1 MLKSFDPLTKLPSD
15 PNCNLEHVDELN
27 QKKDQPATAKKFPS
41 VKVRLFR
48 KNSKSKRKSTLEF
61 DETDFDVPLPKARR
75 PKRVAF
81 NPRISRSDWDLY
93 DNRSGSDV
101 REELEMLLSRN
112 SKDLSI
118 RSKSPEVEEDYFKS
132 QYFDALETLSEDE
145 NEIEMTRT
153 DHDGIDKE
161 YEDIE
166 TEEKPKPILRRQKK
180 NIDIKEMPLV
190 VQRRVK
196 SLKQILSQ
204 QKKVESEMFKDIHK
218 LEGFFYKMHQNKIY
232 NERLKLVEGVFSHST
247 IIEEDENGENPTEN
261 VQEQG
266 IPGFW
271 LRVLLNSKNLS
282 QLIQVQKMHIQ
293 VRSTNLEPLFKCLY
307 LQQKS
312 LKPHQAWCRMKA
324 LVLCFPG
331 MSLDMRF

>member
-1 MLKSFDPLTKLPSD
+1 M
-15 PNCNLEHVDELN
+15 DELDH
-27 QKKDQPATAKKFPS
+27 KKEKQSSKRFQS

-48 KNSKSKRKSTLEF
+48 KNSKATRKSTLEF
-61 DETDFDVPLPKARR
+61 DENDFDIPLPKVRQ

-118 RSKSPEVEEDYFKS
+118 RSKSPEVEDNFKS

-145 NEIEMTRT
+145 NEVDIIEKSQDTSE
-153 DHDGIDKE
+153 DE
-161 YEDIE
+161 YEDIQS
-166 TEEKPKPILRRQKK
+166 TEKFKPILRQRQMKPP
-180 NIDIKEMPLV
+180 DIKALPLS

-196 SLKQILSQ
+196 AMKQILSH
-204 QKKVESEMFKDIHK
+204 QKKIEYEMFKDIHK

-232 NERLKLVEGVFSHST
+232 NERLKQVEGVLSHST
-247 IIEEDENGENPTEN
+247 IIEEDEDGEDPTVN
-261 VQEQG
+261 VQQQG

-282 QLIQVQKMHIQ
+282 QIVQVCIINK
-293 VRSTNLEPLFKCLY
+293 
-307 LQQKS
+307 
-312 LKPHQAWCRMKA
+312 
-324 LVLCFPG
+324 
-331 MSLDMRF
+331 